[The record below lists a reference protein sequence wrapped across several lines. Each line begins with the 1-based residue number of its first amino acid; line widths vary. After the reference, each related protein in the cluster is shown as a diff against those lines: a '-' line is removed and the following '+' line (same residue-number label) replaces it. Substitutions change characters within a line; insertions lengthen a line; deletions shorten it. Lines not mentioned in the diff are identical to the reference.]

1 MSAEICIG
9 TSGYS
14 YDDWVGPV
22 YPDNLKKADWL
33 TYYAEHLFRCTEINY
48 TYYRLPAART
58 LKAMADKTPP
68 GFLFTIKASQELTHG
83 RDDPDA
89 FDKFTSALYP
99 LLEAN
104 KFGCVLAQFPTSFHN
119 TPENQDYLRRLRER
133 LSDLPTVVEFRNRE
147 WIEDEVFELLR
158 ECRLGFCAVD
168 QPQFKTLVPP
178 IAEVTGPIAYVRF
191 HGRNYAKWWSH
202 AESYER
208 YDYQYSEEE
217 LREWVPKIRDMAA
230 QSEKLFVFANN
241 HYQGQAVTTAQ
252 QLAMLLQGAGLAVGG
267 QSLPGAA

>member
-1 MSAEICIG
+1 MAAEIYIG

-14 YDDWVGPV
+14 YDDWVGPI
-22 YPDNLKKADWL
+22 YPEDVKKTDWL
-33 TYYAEHLFRCTEINY
+33 KYYAERLFHCTEINY

-68 GFLFTIKASQELTHG
+68 GFQFTVKASQELTHG

-89 FDKFTSALYP
+89 FEKFTSALWP
-99 LLEAN
+99 LLEAD

-119 TPENQDYLRRLRER
+119 TPENQDYLRRLRDR

-147 WIEDEVFELLR
+147 WIEDDVFELLR
-158 ECRLGFCAVD
+158 ECGLGFCAVD

-178 IAEVTGPIAYVRF
+178 IAWVTGPIAYVRF

-217 LREWVPKIRDMAA
+217 LGEWVPKIEKMAA
-230 QSEKLFVFANN
+230 ESDKLFAFANN
-241 HYQGQAVTTAQ
+241 HYQGQAVSTAQ
-252 QLAMLLQGAGLAVGG
+252 QISRLLQQAGLD
-267 QSLPGAA
+267 LPS